1 MLPDNFSFGVMQDH
15 EAFTLNEWAITEGWN
30 PGLSDQKIAREFDP
44 AAFIALRKNNE
55 LIGGGSI
62 ISYNGLYGFMG
73 LFIMRSDY
81 RGQGLGAK
89 LWAYRR
95 DQLIKRLQPTAAIGM
110 DGVFNMAPFYAKGGF
125 KFAHRDLRYE
135 GIATH
140 ANKSSDVT
148 ALCDINFEIIDAY
161 DQKHFPVPRS
171 AFIKS
176 WINQD
181 GVFGYAVITQE
192 QLIGYGVARPCHRG
206 YKIGPL
212 FADSAE
218 IAETILSNILADIKG
233 EFVQIDIPEPN
244 QAGINLATQYGL
256 AESFGCARMYLG
268 HLNPM
273 PLQNIYSVTSYE
285 FG

>member
-1 MLPDNFSFGVMQDH
+1 MLPDNLSFGVMQNH
-15 EAFTLNEWAITEGWN
+15 EALTLNDWATTEGWN
-30 PGLSDQKIAREFDP
+30 PGLSDQKVAREFDP
-44 AAFIALRKNNE
+44 EAFIALRKDNE

-73 LFIMRSDY
+73 LFIMRTDF

-95 DQLIKRLQPTAAIGM
+95 DQLINRLQPSAAIGM

-125 KFAHRDLRYE
+125 KLAHRDLRYE
-135 GIATH
+135 GIAL
-140 ANKSSDVT
+140 ANKSAGVT
-148 ALCDINFEIIDAY
+148 ELRDIKFDALDAY

-171 AFIKS
+171 AFIKA
-176 WINQD
+176 WINQE
-181 GVFGYAVITQE
+181 GVFGYAVVKQD
-192 QLIGYGVARPCHRG
+192 QLLGYGVARPCHKG

-212 FADSAE
+212 FADSAD
-218 IAETILSNILADIKG
+218 IAETILSNILGDIKG

-244 QAGINLATQYGL
+244 IAGLQLATKYGL
-256 AESFGCARMYLG
+256 IESFGCARMYLG
-268 HLNPM
+268 HVNPV